1 MINTKRQKGEKLFTS
16 VNDYTVFDLET
27 TDVMVSQCKVI
38 EISALR
44 VRDNAVVDTFS
55 SLVNPQI
62 HIPGKITSITHITD
76 EMVERAPTIEDI
88 FDDFLKFVG
97 NDIVIGH
104 NIDTFD
110 YNVIYDLNMKLHGK
124 PFTNRYI
131 DTLHLAQ
138 RFLPELENRR
148 LPTLAEHLGIDIT
161 ESHRGEADCYTTYKL
176 YQALKELIETNGSRS
191 ILIKKGKGKEN
202 NQYAAVEK
210 NQHNPF
216 YDTTCIVYGA
226 FKSMDTDKVKAFV
239 QSLGANYVDF
249 FCYSAQFL
257 ILGADMHKKY
267 VCGIPDEMIDSVA
280 NQTNIRILS
289 ENDFLAYSNAVISSN
304 SNALDVSFAFDVS
317 RKTICLTGDFKCG
330 EREKLENALVAQGA
344 VIKNNV
350 IKKLDYL
357 VIGAF
362 GNEDWKDGKGTKRI
376 KAEEFNDKGANIAII
391 NETEL
396 IVEKE

>member
-1 MINTKRQKGEKLFTS
+1 MKTLVFNVLLLHLFTNLF
-16 VNDYTVFDLET
+16 V
-27 TDVMVSQCKVI
+27 
-38 EISALR
+38 
-44 VRDNAVVDTFS
+44 
-55 SLVNPQI
+55 
-62 HIPGKITSITHITD
+62 
-76 EMVERAPTIEDI
+76 TII
-88 FDDFLKFVG
+88 
-97 NDIVIGH
+97 
-104 NIDTFD
+104 
-110 YNVIYDLNMKLHGK
+110 
-124 PFTNRYI
+124 
-131 DTLHLAQ
+131 
-138 RFLPELENRR
+138 
-148 LPTLAEHLGIDIT
+148 
-161 ESHRGEADCYTTYKL
+161 
-176 YQALKELIETNGSRS
+176 
-191 ILIKKGKGKEN
+191 IKKGKGKEN
-202 NQYAAVEK
+202 NQYSAVEK

-226 FKSMDTDKVKAFV
+226 FKSMDTDKVKTFV
-239 QSLGANYVDF
+239 QSLGANCVDF

-317 RKTICLTGDFKCG
+317 HKTICLTGDFKCG

-391 NETEL
+391 NETDL